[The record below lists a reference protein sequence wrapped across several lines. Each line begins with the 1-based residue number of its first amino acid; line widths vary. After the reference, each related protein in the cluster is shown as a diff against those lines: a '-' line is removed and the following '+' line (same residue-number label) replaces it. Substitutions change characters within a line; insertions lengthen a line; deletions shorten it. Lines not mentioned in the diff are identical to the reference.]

1 MSASAEFVA
10 LCQSQIGVLT
20 QGLGASLAVVYLT
33 EELTDTLDTRLTPI
47 AAYPEA
53 AVWQADQTLAL
64 LSRHS
69 VLSPQP
75 LLTAETQSSQFTV
88 APPALPGQIATPEIA
103 MENSEPDSDPETALL
118 SEQQLVL
125 PLVYEGVMMG
135 LLVTA
140 RLDRPWL
147 EREKM
152 QLECI
157 ARTLAIACV
166 LDQRGQWL
174 DHDLHQQR
182 LLRAQQHDV
191 FDNLLHQFR
200 NPLTALRTFGK
211 LLMRRLL
218 PGDANQEVA
227 VGIVRE
233 SDRLQELLKQFDVA
247 VDLGSEEFLP
257 QSAQSARH
265 GVSWETELETDL
277 RSYLTQMQQM
287 QQQRA
292 PSPPPGSAMRRLE
305 ALPEANR
312 DRLPSTYPDVNPSA
326 RLLPGNY
333 VWATIQG
340 QLEPCPMMSIL
351 KPLLI
356 STEAIAQDRH
366 LQLHIHLPDLP
377 PVWMNVA
384 ALREV
389 ISNLLDNALKYTPAG
404 GQVAVFLE
412 RPSQTAHSNMQPQR
426 QAIVIADTGPG
437 IPAADFGHLFE
448 RRYRGVQASSGIP
461 GSGLGLAIAK
471 ELITQMQGE
480 IQVISPIGSV
490 DNPFRQKIAQIFQ
503 QPSEQESPDQPALE
517 FPGTTVIVWLLEN
530 E

>member
-1 MSASAEFVA
+1 MLMSASAEFVA
-10 LCQSQIGVLT
+10 LCQAQIGVLT

-33 EELTDTLDTRLTPI
+33 EELTDAHDARLTPI

-64 LSRHS
+64 LTRHRVVTS
-69 VLSPQP
+69 QP
-75 LLTAETQSSQFTV
+75 LLAGE
-88 APPALPGQIATPEIA
+88 APPQITITPAALPSQIATPGMTNRQDA
-103 MENSEPDSDPETALL
+103 QPDANPEETLL

-125 PLVYEGVMMG
+125 PLVYEGMMMG

-152 QLECI
+152 QLEQI
-157 ARTLAIACV
+157 SHTLAIACV

-211 LLMRRLL
+211 LLMKRLL
-218 PGDANQEVA
+218 PGDANQGVA

-233 SDRLQELLKQFDVA
+233 SDRLQDLLKQFDAA

-257 QSAQSARH
+257 YSAQATRH
-265 GVSWETELETDL
+265 GVSWEAELETDL
-277 RSYLTQMQQM
+277 RSYLTQMQQ
-287 QQQRA
+287 RSPA
-292 PSPPPGSAMRRLE
+292 TPSGSEMRQLE
-305 ALPEANR
+305 ALPEADR
-312 DRLPSTYPDVNPSA
+312 DRLPDPLEVTSSP
-326 RLLPGNY
+326 RLLPSHT
-333 VWATIQG
+333 VLATIQG
-340 QLEPCPMMSIL
+340 QLELCQITTIL
-351 KPLLI
+351 QPLLI
-356 STEAIAQDRH
+356 STEAIAQDRNLH
-366 LQLHIHLPDLP
+366 LHTDLPNLP
-377 PVWMNVA
+377 PVWMQVA

-389 ISNLLDNALKYTPAG
+389 ISNLLDNALKYTPAN
-404 GQVAVFLE
+404 GQVVVFLE
-412 RPSQTAHSNMQPQR
+412 RPVQTQSDAQPQR
-426 QAIVIADTGPG
+426 QAIIIADTGPG
-437 IPAADFGHLFE
+437 IPVADLEHLFE
-448 RRYRGVQASSGIP
+448 RHYRGVQASSGIP

-471 ELITQMQGE
+471 ELVTQMRGE
-480 IQVISPIGSV
+480 IQVISPIQPTAS
-490 DNPFRQKIAQIFQ
+490 NPFRQKIVQMLQ
-503 QPSEQESPDQPALE
+503 QSSGQGASEPSTPTAS
-517 FPGTTVIVWLLEN
+517 GTAVIVWLLER